1 MDIHADLPHLNKCK
15 QEMEGKSM
23 WAWKKK
29 VLEGLAE
36 SEPLAEDQHVFVPH
50 WSFRLFK

>member
-1 MDIHADLPHLNKCK
+1 MLIYLILTSVSKKWKGNLCEH
-15 QEMEGKSM
+15 E
-23 WAWKKK
+23 KKK